1 MAQKGLHMMPR
12 TTNLFGE
19 ARSLLFD
26 AASTVNLT
34 AGTYT
39 VSINAG
45 TGKLTLSG
53 AAAGEVLA
61 GGALT
66 FTVAVTG
73 DVIFTP
79 SGGTPARNQL
89 ERYSYKTPW
98 HKVNTRAAQKL
109 STVTPS
115 TLPSDCG
122 IGATVKMDLAST
134 QTGLPS
140 MTFARQG
147 PYHVWLD
154 AADKKMKCT
163 NGVVTVATPALAWA
177 VDGVIDGYGG
187 RIDGK
192 LFVRAVVNGGAAQY
206 AEAVADHVDSGTL
219 FYAGERSI
227 GVDLDGIDDLLTVI
241 DYAAI
246 QNIFDGGGTI
256 EFLINIRKYG
266 GSKRYFQ
273 KGLWRVTT
281 DILYGDE
288 ISSYIEFPFSTTSG
302 AWGAGV
308 PRLKEGRL
316 DHFQISYNS
325 DSVDNNPTVR
335 INGTNAP
342 VSRAQAPVGT
352 RTSNVGQNLIL
363 GSSGSGG
370 YLDGMISNFRMWKGE
385 RPASNDRFL
394 RLVGNEA
401 NLAAAWPMDEC
412 QGTTALN
419 IVAGG
424 NNAAITGGVWAA
436 EQVMHGKVYDVRQDV
451 RRSDVAAKLGVS

>member
-12 TTNLFGE
+12 TTNLFSE

-73 DVIFTP
+73 DVTFTP
-79 SGGTPARNQL
+79 SEGTPARNQL

-109 STVTPS
+109 SVITPS
-115 TLPSDCG
+115 IPPSDFG

-140 MTFARQG
+140 MTFVRQG

-163 NGVVTVATPALAWA
+163 NGVVTVATPALTWA
-177 VDGVIDGYGG
+177 VNGVIDGYGG

-192 LFVRAVVNGGAAQY
+192 LFVRARVNAGAAQY

-219 FYAGERSI
+219 FYGGERNI
-227 GVDLDGIDDLLTVI
+227 GLDFDEVDDLLTVT

-246 QNIFDGGGTI
+246 QNIFNGGGTVEMWI
-256 EFLINIRKYG
+256 KPTVVSATTRVICGKNTNTRINTY
-266 GSKRYFQ
+266 SS
-273 KGLWRVTT
+273 
-281 DILYGDE
+281 ILY
-288 ISSYIEFPFSTTSG
+288 IEQMFSTARGQWHTG
-302 AWGAGV
+302 AGAVIAGV
-308 PRLKEGRL
+308 PMHIMVAY
-316 DHFQISYNS
+316 DCS
-325 DSVDNNPTVR
+325 SVNNDPTLYLNGVPVAVTEAMTP
-335 INGTNAP
+335 IGTYTTDAGTNLFIGRHITAINYW
-342 VSRAQAPVGT
+342 A
-352 RTSNVGQNLIL
+352 
-363 GSSGSGG
+363 GSIWDVR
-370 YLDGMISNFRMWKGE
+370 YWNTKKANAD
-385 RPASNDRFL
+385 DRFL

-412 QGTTALN
+412 TGATSLN

-424 NNAAITGGVWAA
+424 NNAAITGSVWAA
-436 EQVMHGKVYDVRQDV
+436 EQVMHGKVYDVRRDD
-451 RRSDVAAKLGVS
+451 RRKDVAAKLGVS